1 MTQPVPRHLNVT
13 AAHLASVSAEAPLR
27 GDADD
32 ILCMSE
38 GYLVDAGAGV
48 LGVVEEVVFDGLGHR
63 AEFLMV
69 RRDGPNRQRAVEV
82 PVESVVEI
90 RPAERRVV
98 LGGHWQR
105 NSML

>member
-1 MTQPVPRHLNVT
+1 M
-13 AAHLASVSAEAPLR
+13 
-27 GDADD
+27 
-32 ILCMSE
+32 LCMSE

-48 LGVVEEVVFDGLGHR
+48 LGVVEDVVFDGLGHR

-90 RPAERRVV
+90 RTAERRVV

-105 NSML
+105 SSMLEL